1 MAIFFILVLIFFG
14 IALIVLEILIVP
26 GLIVGIAGGVF
37 MFMGIMWAW
46 QVYGN
51 TGGII
56 VGISS
61 IVVLAISIYLALRSG
76 FWQRFSLKD
85 KIDGK
90 VNVILTEKLNVGD
103 FGDAVSSLRP
113 MGTVR
118 VNGQQFE
125 ATSEGQMIPP
135 NYPIEIVRIEENKVF
150 VKARN

>member
-56 VGISS
+56 VGMSS
-61 IVVLAISIYLALRSG
+61 LVVLAISIYLALKSG

-85 KIDGK
+85 KLDGK
-90 VNVILTEKLNVGD
+90 VNVILTEQLSVGD

>member
-61 IVVLAISIYLALRSG
+61 LVVLAISIYLALKSG

-85 KIDGK
+85 KLDGK
-90 VNVILTEKLNVGD
+90 VNVILTEQLSVGD

-118 VNGQQFE
+118 VNGHQFE

>member
-46 QVYGN
+46 QIYGN

-56 VGISS
+56 VGLSS
-61 IVVLAISIYLALRSG
+61 LVVLTISIYLALKSG

-85 KIDGK
+85 KLDGK
-90 VNVILTEKLNVGD
+90 VNVILTENLNVGD
-103 FGDAVSSLRP
+103 FGAAVSSLRP
-113 MGTVR
+113 MGTVK

>member
-85 KIDGK
+85 KLDGK

>member
-26 GLIVGIAGGVF
+26 GLIVGIAGGIF

-61 IVVLAISIYLALRSG
+61 LVVLAISIYLALKSG

-85 KIDGK
+85 KLDGK
-90 VNVILTEKLNVGD
+90 VNVILTEQLSVGD

>member
-56 VGISS
+56 VGVSS
-61 IVVLAISIYLALRSG
+61 LIVLAVSIYLALKSG

-85 KIDGK
+85 KLDGK
-90 VNVILTEKLNVGD
+90 VNVILTEQLSVGD

>member
-1 MAIFFILVLIFFG
+1 MAIFFILILIFFG

-26 GLIVGIAGGVF
+26 GLIVGIAGGIF

-61 IVVLAISIYLALRSG
+61 LVVLAISIYLALKSG

-85 KIDGK
+85 KLDGK
-90 VNVILTEKLNVGD
+90 VNVILTEQLSVGD

>member
-26 GLIVGIAGGVF
+26 GLIVGIAGGIF

-51 TGGII
+51 TVGII

-61 IVVLAISIYLALRSG
+61 LVVLAISIYLALKSG

-85 KIDGK
+85 KLDGK
-90 VNVILTEKLNVGD
+90 VNVILTEQLSVGD

>member
-1 MAIFFILVLIFFG
+1 MAIFFILILIFFG

-26 GLIVGIAGGVF
+26 GLIVGIAGGIF

-56 VGISS
+56 VGVSS
-61 IVVLAISIYLALRSG
+61 LIVLAVSIYLALKSG

-85 KIDGK
+85 KLDGK
-90 VNVILTEKLNVGD
+90 VNVILTEQLSVGD

>member
-46 QVYGN
+46 QIYGN

-61 IVVLAISIYLALRSG
+61 LVVLTISIYLALKSG

-85 KIDGK
+85 KLDGK
-90 VNVILTEKLNVGD
+90 VNVILTENLNVGD
-103 FGDAVSSLRP
+103 FGAAVSSLRP
-113 MGTVR
+113 MGTVK

>member
-61 IVVLAISIYLALRSG
+61 LVVLTISIYLALKSG
-76 FWQRFSLKD
+76 FCQRFSLKD
-85 KIDGK
+85 KLDGK
-90 VNVILTEKLNVGD
+90 VNVILTENLNVGD
-103 FGDAVSSLRP
+103 FGAAVSSLRP
-113 MGTVR
+113 MGTVK

>member
-37 MFMGIMWAW
+37 MFMGLMWAW
-46 QVYGN
+46 QIYGN

-56 VGISS
+56 VGLSS
-61 IVVLAISIYLALRSG
+61 LVVLTISIYLALKSG

-85 KIDGK
+85 KLDGK
-90 VNVILTEKLNVGD
+90 VNVILTENLNVGD
-103 FGDAVSSLRP
+103 FGAAVSSLRP
-113 MGTVR
+113 MGTVK

>member
-61 IVVLAISIYLALRSG
+61 LVVLAISIYLALKSG

-85 KIDGK
+85 KLDGK
-90 VNVILTEKLNVGD
+90 VNVILTEQLSVGD

>member
-51 TGGII
+51 TVGII

-61 IVVLAISIYLALRSG
+61 LVVLAISIYLALKSG

-85 KIDGK
+85 KLDGK
-90 VNVILTEKLNVGD
+90 VNVILTEQLSVGD

>member
-61 IVVLAISIYLALRSG
+61 LVVLTISIYLALKSG

-85 KIDGK
+85 KLDGK
-90 VNVILTEKLNVGD
+90 VNVILTENLNVGD
-103 FGDAVSSLRP
+103 FGAAVSSLRP
-113 MGTVR
+113 MGTVK

>member
-61 IVVLAISIYLALRSG
+61 LVVLAISIYLALKSG

-85 KIDGK
+85 KLDGK

-118 VNGQQFE
+118 VNGEQFE